1 MKAEDRELGLVR
13 WATWKGYL
21 LASGGGLACAVLGLF
36 ALGQVLL
43 MLSDWW
49 LMVWATDYE
58 GNRAQRAEDD
68 HYAPLL
74 VFLALTVST
83 TAVSF
88 LRSLLFFFA
97 TLKASSSLHH
107 LAATRLFASPLSFF
121 ASQPHGRILNRFSSD
136 LSQMD
141 ELLAV
146 ALFDTLQI
154 SVMCAA
160 GLAIA
165 MAVLPPIA

>member
-1 MKAEDRELGLVR
+1 M
-13 WATWKGYL
+13 
-21 LASGGGLACAVLGLF
+21 
-36 ALGQVLL
+36 
-43 MLSDWW
+43 
-49 LMVWATDYE
+49 YE
-58 GNRAQRAEDD
+58 A
-68 HYAPLL
+68 
-74 VFLALTVST
+74 
-83 TAVSF
+83 
-88 LRSLLFFFA
+88 SLLFFVA
-97 TLKASSSLHH
+97 TLKASSGLHR
-107 LAATRLFASPLSFF
+107 LAARRLFSSPLSFF